1 MRVTSSAILTALLA
15 VAGAVLP
22 ADAQDIPRHLEGG
35 ESNFYQNSVELALA
49 PDNPMV
55 SEIRSGLDTLDPRV
69 GIEIALDIP
78 VAERAFSPEGLLEVY
93 NILRSVSSMEGIEY
107 YQRYQQAILL
117 LLIKVSFVG
126 CALTNLAKLLSTGRN
141 TNSVVRRHSAS
152 LYCVLGLVV
161 AAANLAWLCQK
172 LPTHFLLYYTA
183 PVFVWAKLGHYL
195 LTRTSAANRSI
206 GEVV

>member
-1 MRVTSSAILTALLA
+1 M
-15 VAGAVLP
+15 
-22 ADAQDIPRHLEGG
+22 
-35 ESNFYQNSVELALA
+35 
-49 PDNPMV
+49 
-55 SEIRSGLDTLDPRV
+55 
-69 GIEIALDIP
+69 
-78 VAERAFSPEGLLEVY
+78 
-93 NILRSVSSMEGIEY
+93 
-107 YQRYQQAILL
+107 
-117 LLIKVSFVG
+117 G

-161 AAANLAWLCQK
+161 AGANLAWLCQK
-172 LPTHFLLYYTA
+172 LPAHFLLYYTA